1 MNTVLKDV
9 LGGIHKIDMD
19 TKVLHFR
26 EQLDKRPYVDVA
38 RNTSVKNISEYEKG
52 TGKQLNE
59 FKKGTPA
66 HVKACISYNK
76 LLHHFNIQ
84 NKYER
89 ISDGEKIKYVY
100 LKSNPWN
107 LETIAVKGYNDPKEI
122 VEIAEKYIDY
132 EALFVNELKKKLED
146 FYNALGWGLLPTE
159 VNQKAEE
166 FFSF

>member
-1 MNTVLKDV
+1 
-9 LGGIHKIDMD
+9 
-19 TKVLHFR
+19 
-26 EQLDKRPYVDVA
+26 VA
-38 RNTSVKNISEYEKG
+38 RNTSVKNISEYEHG
-52 TGKQLNE
+52 LTKQLNE

-76 LLHHFNIQ
+76 LLHHFKIA
-84 NKYER
+84 NKYEK

-100 LKSNPWN
+100 LTNNPFN

-132 EALFVNELKKKLED
+132 EALFVNELKTKLED
-146 FYNALGWGLLPTE
+146 FYSALGWGLLPTD
-159 VNQKAEE
+159 VNQKADE